1 MYHLKALNVTISTL
15 SVLNGYNR
23 ERGGGQ
29 SFDEIETS
37 NTKLGIERTEKLD
50 LYYLPFVVF
59 VLFRSFFCL
68 TGFSSFFLAS

>member
-23 ERGGGQ
+23 EQ
-29 SFDEIETS
+29 SFDEIEPS

-50 LYYLPFVVF
+50 LYYLPLVIFVH
-59 VLFRSFFCL
+59 FRSFCL
-68 TGFSSFFLAS
+68 LG